1 MRAVWAGEPMRSY
14 GVTAS
19 LLYQLTL
26 RDFRQRYVGSLLG
39 WLWGVI
45 HPLVLLA
52 IYWFLFRHAFGA
64 RLPPEEATDNY
75 PLFLLAGMLPW
86 LLFSETLTRSAPAL
100 AEYSALVKRSVFPSE
115 AVPLSIL
122 ASTVASHLLSVGV
135 LLVAAAAWGHP
146 PSLSLALLPIWALPL
161 ALFSLGLAWC
171 AAGLQV
177 YLKDTAQVLSVALMA
192 WFWATPVFLP
202 EAFYRGRVDFVLEW
216 NPLRYAVL
224 GYRGAILGG
233 SGPNFGETAFLV
245 GSASTAAILGAL
257 FFRRAKRGFPDVI

>member
-1 MRAVWAGEPMRSY
+1 MRSF

-19 LLYQLTL
+19 LLYQLTR
-26 RDFRQRYVGSLLG
+26 RDFRQRYVGSVLG

-64 RLPPEEATDNY
+64 RLPAEEATDNY
-75 PLFLLAGMLPW
+75 PLFLMAGMLPW
-86 LLFSETLTRSAPAL
+86 LFFSETLARSAPAL
-100 AEYSALVKRSVFPSE
+100 IEHSALVKRSVFPSE
-115 AVPLSIL
+115 AVPVSIL
-122 ASTVASHLLSVGV
+122 ASTGATHLLSVLA
-135 LLVAAAAWGHP
+135 LLVAAALWGHA
-146 PSLSLALLPIWALPL
+146 PSASLALLALWLLPL

-177 YLKDTAQVLSVALMA
+177 YVKDTSQVLSVVLMA

-224 GYRGAILGG
+224 GYRSAILGG
-233 SGPNFGETAFLV
+233 SGPSLGETAFLA
-245 GSASTAAILGAL
+245 GSACAVFVLGAL

>member
-1 MRAVWAGEPMRSY
+1 MRSF

-19 LLYQLTL
+19 LLYQLTR
-26 RDFRQRYVGSLLG
+26 RDFRQRYVGSVLG

-64 RLPPEEATDNY
+64 RLPAEEATDNY
-75 PLFLLAGMLPW
+75 PLFLMAGMLPW
-86 LLFSETLTRSAPAL
+86 LFFSETLARSAPSL
-100 AEYSALVKRSVFPSE
+100 VEHSALVKRSVFPSE
-115 AVPLSIL
+115 AVPVSIL
-122 ASTVASHLLSVGV
+122 SSTGATHLLSVLA
-135 LLVAAAAWGHP
+135 LLVAAALWGHP
-146 PSLSLALLPIWALPL
+146 PSASLALLVLWLLPL

-177 YLKDTAQVLSVALMA
+177 YVKDTSQVLSVVLMA

-224 GYRGAILGG
+224 GYRSAILGG
-233 SGPNFGETAFLV
+233 SGPSLGETAFLA
-245 GSASTAAILGAL
+245 GSACAVFVLGAL
-257 FFRRAKRGFPDVI
+257 FFRRAKKGFPDVI

>member
-1 MRAVWAGEPMRSY
+1 MRSLR
-14 GVTAS
+14 VTAS

-26 RDFRQRYVGSLLG
+26 RDFRQRYVGSVLG

-75 PLFLLAGMLPW
+75 PLFLLAGLLPW

-122 ASTVASHLLSVGV
+122 ASTGATHLLSVGV
-135 LLVAAAAWGHP
+135 LLVAAAFWGHP
-146 PSLSLALLPIWALPL
+146 PGSALALLPLWALPL
-161 ALFSLGLAWC
+161 ALLTLGLAWC

-177 YLKDTAQVLSVALMA
+177 YLKDTAQVLSVVLMA
-192 WFWATPVFLP
+192 WFWATPLFLP
-202 EAFYRGRVDFVLEW
+202 EAFYRGRVDFVLDW
-216 NPLRYAVL
+216 NPLRYVAL
-224 GYRGAILGG
+224 GYRSAILGG
-233 SGPNFGETAFLV
+233 SGPSLGEAAFLAGSACTAFV
-245 GSASTAAILGAL
+245 LGGL